1 MQYTLHFRECR
12 DSNRGR
18 EGKKG
23 EPDRSEVG
31 RESPRGMEP
40 RSGPGPG
47 TLVGL
52 SVHFALDSVWKWRD
66 LWSFAKASMQN
77 SQITNLFQ
85 RPSGVRGQ
93 PMSDP
98 TGTSRRSRTDTRN

>member
-1 MQYTLHFRECR
+1 MEEEGDGWNLRECR

-40 RSGPGPG
+40 RSDSGPGS
-47 TLVGL
+47 LVGL
-52 SVHFALDSVWKWRD
+52 FVDFTLDSGWKWRD
-66 LWSFAKASMQN
+66 LRCFAKGA
-77 SQITNLFQ
+77 F
-85 RPSGVRGQ
+85 RP
-93 PMSDP
+93 MYYLAD
-98 TGTSRRSRTDTRN
+98 

>member
-1 MQYTLHFRECR
+1 MTREGAAIPREDHGGRGDGWNLRECR

-40 RSGPGPG
+40 RSGPGLG
-47 TLVGL
+47 SLVGL
-52 SVHFALDSVWKWRD
+52 SVDFTLDSVWKWWD
-66 LWSFAKASMQN
+66 LRSFAKEA
-77 SQITNLFQ
+77 F
-85 RPSGVRGQ
+85 RPMYYF
-93 PMSDP
+93 PD
-98 TGTSRRSRTDTRN
+98 